1 MNKLKN
7 KIKNFCDIDRFMV
20 ILFDVIKIQNNLVC
34 SRHTGDLID
43 FVNLGDVDLNYATLQ
58 ETNAIAS
65 HVLNSLLRSV
75 VTPFKFSLAEVPI
88 KMPQPV
94 NYSHCSKKLR
104 HSAQC
109 KLLLLLV
116 MGHQLIVNFS
126 TYTLD

>member
-1 MNKLKN
+1 
-7 KIKNFCDIDRFMV
+7 MV
-20 ILFDVIKIQNNLVC
+20 ILFDVIKIQDNLVC
-34 SRHTGDLID
+34 SRHTGDLKD

-75 VTPFKFSLAEVPI
+75 VTPFKFSLGEVPT

-104 HSAQC
+104 HCGQC

-126 TYTLD
+126 AYTFY